1 MAVKVSKLWNDNTFL
16 RFSNNSKLLYI
27 YLITN
32 PCIMSVGVISLN
44 IDLAVLQLGLS
55 IRSIREATIELI
67 SNSYIEVKKFNNV
80 VYFIVPKHFNTVPKS
95 DTTVMKINKELD
107 TLPKGLVKF
116 LDHIGINTNR
126 KVVTFKEPS
135 PEEVMDYSLS
145 QGYKVDAD
153 TFISFYRNKA
163 KAYGKEGLWVDGR
176 GKQVKDW
183 RAKLKVVWFK
193 DEHKLKTVDGA
204 PKGFEYFYIDF
215 EGKQVFPESW
225 KNGLPHS
232 RNIAVDRQ
240 LKNEY
245 NEKRVDSSKDI

>member
-1 MAVKVSKLWNDNTFL
+1 MAVNVSKLWSDNTFL

-27 YLITN
+27 YLATN
-32 PCIMSVGVISLN
+32 PNIMTVGVISLN
-44 IDLAVLQLGLS
+44 LDLVVLQLGLS
-55 IRSIREATIELI
+55 VQDIRNATTELV
-67 SNSYIEVKKFNNV
+67 SNRYIEVKKFEGEL
-80 VYFIVPKHFNTVPKS
+80 YFVVPKHFNTVPKS

-116 LDHIGINTNR
+116 LDSIGISTNR
-126 KVVTFKEPS
+126 KVVIFNEPS

-153 TFISFYRNKA
+153 AFINFYRSKA
-163 KAYGKEGLWVDGR
+163 KAYGKEGLWIDGR

-183 RAKLKVVWFK
+183 KSKLRVVWFK

-204 PKGFEYFYIDF
+204 PKGFESFYIDF

-245 NEKRVDSSKDI
+245 EKRKADS